1 MYQIAHSKYDSGKYK
16 LECDECKRLVHDGC
30 NFLPIY
36 QLQLFL
42 SQGYRKFIYCK
53 CVEIPTCL
61 HTISLNQDKSKQ
73 NLREELRKQAE
84 QLDKNKKELTRLDK
98 HKENEAQLKTFIKK
112 LEGELREQEE
122 RFTEVGNTDYDAL
135 TKTEGLM
142 KTQMEQIGENL
153 MEILLN
159 ELQ

>member
-1 MYQIAHSKYDSGKYK
+1 MYQIAHQLTANKTATK
-16 LECDECKRLVHDGC
+16 LECDECKRLVRDGC

-42 SQGYRKFIYCK
+42 SKGYRKLICCK
-53 CVEIPTCL
+53 CVEIPSGL
-61 HTISLNQDKSKQ
+61 HIISLNQDKSKQ

-84 QLDKNKKELTRLDK
+84 RLDKSKKELTRLDK

-135 TKTEGLM
+135 TT
-142 KTQMEQIGENL
+142 N
-153 MEILLN
+153 
-159 ELQ
+159 